1 MSVSNVV
8 MMKSEETIGTSDHV
22 AELDKLAWE
31 YFSEFGFVTC
41 SENEQQTII
50 EIYLLKCQEVY
61 YNT

>member
-1 MSVSNVV
+1 